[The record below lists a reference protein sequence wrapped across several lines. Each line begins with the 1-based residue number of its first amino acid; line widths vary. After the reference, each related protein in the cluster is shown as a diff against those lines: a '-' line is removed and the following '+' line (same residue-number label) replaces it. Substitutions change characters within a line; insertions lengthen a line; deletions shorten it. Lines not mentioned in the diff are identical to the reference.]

1 MENKKIKK
9 LKRTELLTLLL
20 EVTQENEELKRQ
32 IAELTQQLDSREV
45 AIEKSGSIAEAALQL
60 SGVFEAAQKAAD
72 IYLYNLQKANDEPE
86 QPSALT
92 D

>member
-1 MENKKIKK
+1 MENKEIKK

-32 IAELTQQLDSREV
+32 IAELTQQLNSREV

-72 IYLYNLQKANDEPE
+72 IYLYNLKKANDEPE
-86 QPSALT
+86 QPSALK

>member
-32 IAELTQQLDSREV
+32 IAELTQQLNSREV

-72 IYLYNLQKANDEPE
+72 IYLYNLQKANNEPE
-86 QPSALT
+86 QPSALK